1 MDGSYTAIIAILAV
15 SVVIATER
23 KNGSLKNLV
32 DAEILFNIVQTD
44 P

>member
-1 MDGSYTAIIAILAV
+1 MAMYAILAV
-15 SVVIATER
+15 IAVIATER

>member
-1 MDGSYTAIIAILAV
+1 MAMYAILAV
-15 SVVIATER
+15 IAVIATEH
-23 KNGSLKNLV
+23 KNGSLKFFV

>member
-1 MDGSYTAIIAILAV
+1 MAMYAILAV
-15 SVVIATER
+15 IAVIATER

-32 DAEILFNIVQTD
+32 ATKILLNIVLTD